1 MKVVVI
7 DGQGGKMGKAL
18 IEQLKI
24 VLDDVDVEFY
34 AIGTNGNAT
43 AAMMKAGADYGAT
56 GERPA
61 IVAARDADLIIG
73 PIGIVVADSFLG
85 ELTPAMAAAIGQS
98 PANRLLLPVNRCRS
112 QIIGVRE
119 LSMNDMV
126 KLAAIKAREIITE
139 RQEKPK
145 SSHPSTG

>member
-24 VLDDVDVEFY
+24 ALEGVNAELY
-34 AIGTNGNAT
+34 AIGTNGSAT

-61 IVAARDADLIIG
+61 IVAVRNADLIVG
-73 PIGIVVADSFLG
+73 PVGIVVADSFLG
-85 ELTPAMAAAIGQS
+85 ELTPAMATAIGQS
-98 PANRLLLPVNRCRS
+98 PAVRLLLPVNRCHS
-112 QIIGVRE
+112 QVIGVRE

-126 KLAAIKAREIITE
+126 KLAAAKAREIVYE
-139 RQEKPK
+139 AN
-145 SSHPSTG
+145 SSAK